1 MRLFSVLTVLALMS
15 GVHAQDPTTFKVT
28 FNIAVPPTTAKDAL
42 VFIAGGHPALGNWAA
57 DGLQAERRD
66 DGSYVA
72 VTSLPAG
79 NYEFKTTLG
88 TWATVEKT
96 ADGRNIDNRKFTV
109 KKATTVDVVVKLFGT
124 GEPLKPK
131 EPTITG
137 TVEFHREFK
146 SKYLLPSRD
155 VAVYLPPGYD
165 ASASTRYP
173 VLYMH
178 DGQNLF
184 DANTSSFGVEWQA
197 DETAQRLIEEGRIEP
212 LIIVGI
218 YNTNERTDE
227 YTPGRDENRK
237 VGGKGEHYAK
247 MLVEEVIPFIE
258 SAYRVR
264 DERSARGIG
273 GSSLGGLISLY
284 ICKQYPEMFSRCLVV
299 SPALWWNE
307 HAVVKSLKDD
317 GSSLNGVRI
326 WLDMG
331 TKEGR
336 QIDEFTTAI
345 RDTREL
351 VKVFEAAG
359 LVADKDFKYVE
370 VEGGEHNEASW
381 AKRFGDMLMFA
392 FGKNGN

>member
-1 MRLFSVLTVLALMS
+1 MRLFSVLMSVVLVSVA
-15 GVHAQDPTTFKVT
+15 HAQDPTTFKVT
-28 FNIAVPPTTAKDAL
+28 FNITVPPTTAEDAL

-57 DGLQAERRD
+57 DGLQAERQD
-66 DGSYVA
+66 DGSYIA
-72 VTSLPAG
+72 ITSLPAG

-109 KKATTVDVVVKLFGT
+109 KKATTVDVVIKLFGA

-155 VAVYLPPGYD
+155 IAVYLPPGYD
-165 ASASTRYP
+165 ATSSKRYP

-184 DANTSSFGVEWQA
+184 DANTSTFGVEWQA
-197 DETAQRLIEEGRIEP
+197 DETAQRLIEAGRIEP

-218 YNTNERTDE
+218 YNSRERTDE
-227 YTPGRDENRK
+227 YTPGRDQNRK
-237 VGGKGEHYAK
+237 AGGKGERYAK
-247 MLVEEVIPFIE
+247 MLIEEVIPFIE
-258 SAYRVR
+258 SAYRV
-264 DERSARGIG
+264 DASRSARGIG

-284 ICKQYPEMFSRCLVV
+284 ICQQYPETFSRCLVV
-299 SPALWWNE
+299 SPALWWND
-307 HAVVKSLKDD
+307 HAVVKSLKSDNA
-317 GSSLNGVRI
+317 GLKNLRI

-345 RDTREL
+345 RDTRAL

-359 LVADKDFKYVE
+359 MQAEKDFKYVE
-370 VEGGEHNEASW
+370 IEGGEHNEASW
-381 AKRFGDMLMFA
+381 AQRFGDMLEFA
-392 FGKNGN
+392 YGKE

>member
-1 MRLFSVLTVLALMS
+1 MRLMTALIALVFATLAN
-15 GVHAQDPTTFKVT
+15 AQDPTMFKVT
-28 FNIAVPPTTAKDAL
+28 FNITVPADTSEDAI

-57 DGLQAERRD
+57 DGLQAERQD
-66 DGSYVA
+66 DGSYLA

-79 NYEFKTTLG
+79 SYEVKTTLG
-88 TWATVEKT
+88 TWGTVEKT
-96 ADGRNIDNRKFTV
+96 ADGRNIDNHKFTV
-109 KKATTVDVVVKLFGT
+109 KKATTVDVVVKLFGA

-146 SKYLLPSRD
+146 SRYLLRSRD
-155 VAVYLPPGYD
+155 IAVYLPPGYD
-165 ASASTRYP
+165 AQASQPYP

-184 DANTSSFGVEWQA
+184 DANTTTFRVEWQA
-197 DETAQRLIEEGRIEP
+197 DETAQRLIEAGRIEP
-212 LIIVGI
+212 VIIVGI
-218 YNTNERTDE
+218 YNTRERTNE
-227 YTPGRDENRK
+227 YTPGRDERRG
-237 VGGKGEHYAK
+237 VGGKGERYAK
-247 MLVEEVIPFIE
+247 MLIEEVIPFIE

-264 DERSARGIG
+264 GERSARGIG

-284 ICKQYPEMFSRCLVV
+284 ICQQYPEMFSRCLVV

-307 HAVVKSLKDD
+307 HAVVKSLTND
-317 GSSLNGVRI
+317 GTCLRGLRI

-359 LVADKDFKYVE
+359 LTADKDFKYVE

-381 AKRFGDMLMFA
+381 AKRFGDMLEFTYR
-392 FGKNGN
+392 KE